1 MDFILQYFASSEVYG
16 ILLLSV
22 FIGAITQSAIGIGFG
37 IPGCVILLFD
47 ASLIPTSIVLMGTF
61 VAFSNAFLS
70 FKQIIKKDLIYS
82 LTGRVVG
89 TLIAAPIIMI
99 TVGTKYFMFIFG
111 FMLLFIVP
119 LSFFKW
125 NIQASIKNV
134 SIAGLFSGF
143 LGTLTG
149 VGGPPMGIV
158 YQNSNSSRVVPTL
171 NMFFG
176 FGALFSVIVLW
187 NIGLL
192 NMIIAIKCL
201 LLSPS
206 VAIGIMLGRQKFVKN
221 FVDIKFKTLISIIC
235 ILSAL
240 LVLGQAFINN

>member
-206 VAIGIMLGRQKFVKN
+206 VAIGIMLGRQKFVKD

>member
-99 TVGTKYFMFIFG
+99 TVGTKYFMFVFG

>member
-1 MDFILQYFASSEVYG
+1 MDFILQYFASGEIYG
-16 ILLLSV
+16 ILLFSV

-37 IPGCVILLFD
+37 IPGCIILLFD
-47 ASLIPTSIVLMGTF
+47 PSLIPTSIVLMGTF

-111 FMLLFIVP
+111 FMLLFIIP

-206 VAIGIMLGRQKFVKN
+206 VAIGIMLGRQKFVKD

>member
-82 LTGRVVG
+82 LTGRVMG
-89 TLIAAPIIMI
+89 TLIAVPLIII
-99 TVGTKYFMFIFG
+99 TICTKYFMFIFV
-111 FMLLFIVP
+111 FMLLVIIP

-206 VAIGIMLGRQKFVKN
+206 VAIGIMLGRQKFVKD

>member
-1 MDFILQYFASSEVYG
+1 M
-16 ILLLSV
+16 
-22 FIGAITQSAIGIGFG
+22 
-37 IPGCVILLFD
+37 
-47 ASLIPTSIVLMGTF
+47 F
-61 VAFSNAFLS
+61 V
-70 FKQIIKKDLIYS
+70 
-82 LTGRVVG
+82 
-89 TLIAAPIIMI
+89 
-99 TVGTKYFMFIFG
+99 FG

-206 VAIGIMLGRQKFVKN
+206 VAIGIMLGRQKFVKD

>member
-111 FMLLFIVP
+111 FMLLFIIP

-206 VAIGIMLGRQKFVKN
+206 VAIGIMLGRQKFVKD

>member
-82 LTGRVVG
+82 LTGRIVG

-99 TVGTKYFMFIFG
+99 TVGTKYFMFVFG

-206 VAIGIMLGRQKFVKN
+206 VAIGIMLGRQKFVKD

>member
-99 TVGTKYFMFIFG
+99 TVGTKYFMFVFG

-158 YQNSNSSRVVPTL
+158 YQNSNSLRVVPTL

-206 VAIGIMLGRQKFVKN
+206 VAIGIMLGRQKFVKD

>member
-1 MDFILQYFASSEVYG
+1 VDFILQYFASSEVYG

>member
-1 MDFILQYFASSEVYG
+1 M
-16 ILLLSV
+16 LLSV

-70 FKQIIKKDLIYS
+70 FKQIIKKDLVYS
-82 LTGRVVG
+82 LTGRIVG

-99 TVGTKYFMFIFG
+99 TVGTKYFMFVFG

-206 VAIGIMLGRQKFVKN
+206 VAIGIMLGRQKFVKD

>member
-1 MDFILQYFASSEVYG
+1 VDFILQYFASSEVYG

-158 YQNSNSSRVVPTL
+158 YQNSKSSRVVPTL

-206 VAIGIMLGRQKFVKN
+206 VAIGIMLGRQKFVKD
-221 FVDIKFKTLISIIC
+221 FVDIKFKTLILIIC
-235 ILSAL
+235 ILSAF
-240 LVLGQAFINN
+240 LVLSQAFINN

>member
-1 MDFILQYFASSEVYG
+1 MDFILQYFASSEVYA

-99 TVGTKYFMFIFG
+99 TVGTKYFMFVFG

-206 VAIGIMLGRQKFVKN
+206 VAMGIMLGRQKFVKD

>member
-1 MDFILQYFASSEVYG
+1 MDFILQYFASSEIYVF
-16 ILLLSV
+16 LLLSV
-22 FIGAITQSAIGIGFG
+22 FIGAITQSAVGIGFG

-47 ASLIPTSIVLMGTF
+47 PSLIPTSIVLMGTF

-70 FKQIIKKDLIYS
+70 FNQIIKKDLIYS
-82 LTGRVVG
+82 LIGRVIG
-89 TLIAAPIIMI
+89 TLIAVPLIMI
-99 TVGTKYFMFIFG
+99 TIGTKYFMFIFG
-111 FMLLFIVP
+111 FMLLVIIP

-125 NIQASIKNV
+125 NIEASIKNI

-158 YQNSNSSRVVPTL
+158 YQNSKSSRVVPTL

-176 FGALFSVIVLW
+176 IGASFSVIVLW

-201 LLSPS
+201 LLSPG
-206 VAIGIMLGRQKFVKN
+206 VILGITLGRQKFIKN
-221 FVDIKFKTLISIIC
+221 FVDIKFKTLILIIC
-235 ILSAL
+235 ILSAVI
-240 LVLGQAFINN
+240 VLSQAFINY

>member
-22 FIGAITQSAIGIGFG
+22 LIGAITQSAIGIGFG

-99 TVGTKYFMFIFG
+99 TVGTKYFMFVFG

-206 VAIGIMLGRQKFVKN
+206 VAIGIMLGRQKFVKD

>member
-1 MDFILQYFASSEVYG
+1 VDFILQYFASSEVYG

-99 TVGTKYFMFIFG
+99 TVGTKYFMFVFG

-206 VAIGIMLGRQKFVKN
+206 VAIGIMLGRQKFVKD

>member
-99 TVGTKYFMFIFG
+99 TVGTKYFMFVFG

-206 VAIGIMLGRQKFVKN
+206 VAMGIMLGRQKFVKD

>member
-99 TVGTKYFMFIFG
+99 TVGTKYFMFVFG

-206 VAIGIMLGRQKFVKN
+206 VAIGIMLGRQKFVKD

>member
-82 LTGRVVG
+82 LTGRIVG

-99 TVGTKYFMFIFG
+99 TVGTKYFMFVFG

-134 SIAGLFSGF
+134 SIAGLFSGS

-206 VAIGIMLGRQKFVKN
+206 VAIGIMLGRQKFVKD